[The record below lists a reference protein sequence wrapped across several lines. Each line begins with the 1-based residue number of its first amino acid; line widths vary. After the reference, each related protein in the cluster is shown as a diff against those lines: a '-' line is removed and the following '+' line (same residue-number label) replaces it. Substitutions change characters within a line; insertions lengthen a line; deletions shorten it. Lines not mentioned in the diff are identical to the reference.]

1 MLKKLG
7 WLIIALTI
15 PVLYVTSGQLNSSV
29 ADLGKILVN
38 LFHPTFELD
47 SIVERVILLIRVPR
61 ALTAMI
67 CGAGLAACGC
77 AVSLPESA
85 TLSVSA
91 LSVGAVSV

>member
-7 WLIIALTI
+7 LVFLAVTI
-15 PVLYVTSGQLNSSV
+15 PVLYITSGQLNSSV

-47 SIVERVILLIRVPR
+47 SIVERVILLIRIPR

-67 CGAGLAACGC
+67 C
-77 AVSLPESA
+77 
-85 TLSVSA
+85 
-91 LSVGAVSV
+91 